1 MSTKHDKRV
10 KEYYL
15 AKAKREQ
22 AKKDQIEAMK
32 IRPKDLGIPPGGFE
46 RGPIKKKKK

>member
-1 MSTKHDKRV
+1 MSTKHDERV

-15 AKAKREQ
+15 AKAKRKQ

>member
-15 AKAKREQ
+15 REQ
-22 AKKDQIEAMK
+22 ARAKAKKDQIEAMK

-46 RGPIKKKKK
+46 IGTIKKKKK